1 MQEDKKQ
8 DCEVPAAADRPQG
21 GCCDSSTDR
30 VDCCSG
36 SQSAANEGCSAP
48 VDAADCCSAPG
59 PAQVRKAGFCLYPFV
74 TGWLD
79 TAVGQVPQISTRL
92 DWADRRGR
100 WAVRWGIGRNHYSV
114 TPGLYAV
121 GQPDGDSPLLMSANY
136 KLSFD
141 CLRSALAGE
150 SAWIL
155 VIDTRGINVWCAAGK
170 GTFGTDEIIRSC
182 RRAQLTELLNHRDM
196 IVPQLG
202 APGVAAFKVKR
213 DTGFQVRYGPV
224 RAADL
229 KAFFAAGM
237 QATAAMRQVTF
248 SCWERLILTP
258 VEVMILRNKLLI
270 AMLVLFVLGGVGPEV
285 FSLPAAWHRGLAATC
300 AVLVGILSGC
310 VLTPVLLPWI
320 PGRAFAVKGALLGMV
335 ATPFLILGPYREVGI
350 SGWVCL
356 WLMVMAVASYT
367 AMNFTGSTTF
377 TSPSGVAREMRYALP
392 SQALAAIVAGL
403 LWLGSAFN

>member
-1 MQEDKKQ
+1 MQEDRNKS
-8 DCEVPAAADRPQG
+8 CEDPAAADRPQG
-21 GCCDSSTDR
+21 GCCDASIDGI
-30 VDCCSG
+30 DCCPEP
-36 SQSAANEGCSAP
+36 QADANQGCSAP
-48 VDAADCCSAPG
+48 MAAADCCSPAG
-59 PAQVRKAGFCLYPFV
+59 TAQVKKAGFCLYPFV

-79 TAVGQVPQISTRL
+79 TEVGQVPQVSTRL
-92 DWADRRGR
+92 GWADRRGH
-100 WAVRWGIGRNHYSV
+100 WAVRWGIGRDNYAI

-121 GQPDGDSPLLMSANY
+121 GQPDGDSPLLVSANY

-141 CLRSALAGE
+141 CLRSVLAGD

-182 RRAQLTELLNHRDM
+182 RQAQLTELLNHRDL

-213 DTGFQVRYGPV
+213 DTGFKVIYGPV

-229 KAFFAAGM
+229 KTFFAAGM

-248 SCWERLILTP
+248 TSWERLILTP
-258 VEVMILRNKLLI
+258 VEVMTLRIKLVI
-270 AMLVLFVLGGVGPEV
+270 AALALFVLGGVGPEV
-285 FSLPAAWHRGLAATC
+285 FSLSAAWHRGLAATC
-300 AVLVGILSGC
+300 AVLAGVVTGS

-320 PGRAFAVKGALLGMV
+320 PGRAFAVKGALLGLI
-335 ATPFLILGPYREVGI
+335 ATTFLILGPYREVGI
-350 SGWVCL
+350 SGWICL
-356 WLMVMAVASYT
+356 WLMVMAVASHT

-377 TSPSGVAREMRYALP
+377 TSPSGVAREMRYAIP
-392 SQALAAIVAGL
+392 CQALATIVAGL
-403 LWLGSAFN
+403 LWVGSTFN